1 MHARAMTFET
11 VSPLWRQLCL
21 ALLLAIGFAVPYMIA
36 VIWLAEVRREFQSD
50 KESLP
55 IESLIV
61 ASDGTP
67 LIRSYSYPTLRHEY
81 RTLDGQ
87 PAPADSEQ
95 GAMYSSALFG
105 EAGRIG
111 IAYQKGW
118 DGRIYAFADASSSP
132 AYWYFVVVDNAEE
145 GRGFFEGYDA
155 GSRQRVGYLGVNG
168 FTTTRPA
175 HEQQFPVYAT
185 GLSYIGTM
193 FNSGPFQNDEKV
205 TPAGLRAVNP
215 DYAYPPWL
223 VYLHSDG
230 RLLKIDLNER
240 TVADALG
247 GVNDVISVG
256 QLVGRDTSDLA
267 ALMRGAYRSRISLIA
282 RRPDR
287 IVVLDPLDGTTTE
300 FRIPAELL
308 ETEGTFYRLPD
319 GNGLAITGEINRR
332 AANTEYRLI
341 WFDPS
346 GEIIRKTAV
355 RLDYNVWARS
365 LREEL
370 TLATL
375 ALPVPALLPLIP
387 LLPDLI
393 SEPAAVTEV
402 ISQGWPGGLLV
413 LGLVVALTFAVDRR
427 QRKFGLPHRFAWM
440 AFVLLLGLPGYA
452 GYRLHRRWP
461 IGHAVPPPVR
471 TGIEIMA

>member
-1 MHARAMTFET
+1 M
-11 VSPLWRQLCL
+11 CL

-193 FNSGPFQNDEKV
+193 FNSGPFQN
-205 TPAGLRAVNP
+205 
-215 DYAYPPWL
+215 
-223 VYLHSDG
+223 
-230 RLLKIDLNER
+230 
-240 TVADALG
+240 
-247 GVNDVISVG
+247 
-256 QLVGRDTSDLA
+256 
-267 ALMRGAYRSRISLIA
+267 
-282 RRPDR
+282 
-287 IVVLDPLDGTTTE
+287 
-300 FRIPAELL
+300 
-308 ETEGTFYRLPD
+308 
-319 GNGLAITGEINRR
+319 
-332 AANTEYRLI
+332 
-341 WFDPS
+341 
-346 GEIIRKTAV
+346 
-355 RLDYNVWARS
+355 
-365 LREEL
+365 
-370 TLATL
+370 
-375 ALPVPALLPLIP
+375 
-387 LLPDLI
+387 
-393 SEPAAVTEV
+393 
-402 ISQGWPGGLLV
+402 
-413 LGLVVALTFAVDRR
+413 GLVTRIRGWFSEGKAVFVR
-427 QRKFGLPHRFAWM
+427 QFRVICA
-440 AFVLLLGLPGYA
+440 VE
-452 GYRLHRRWP
+452 WP
-461 IGHAVPPPVR
+461 CDFDVQIAEGFWGMFSAPK
-471 TGIEIMA
+471 